1 MQLKQVKS
9 YMMPI
14 SMGIGILFYRY
25 LNVLGVI
32 MPFLIFSMLFVSY
45 SNLALRNLR
54 VSRLHFILLA
64 IQLLGS
70 LLVYQLIYYFDPIVA
85 QSAMICILA
94 PTATSAI
101 VITGMLGGNMAS
113 LATYTLVSNLSVVL
127 FAPLFFVLTGYES
140 GESVIHSFWVIFQ
153 KVFFILLVPLILNVL
168 LKRGFPKGHS
178 YIRSKQSISFYLWNM
193 ALIIVTARTVKFIVD
208 QESANYQTEIIIALV
223 CLVICVLQ
231 FFMGRRIGRRYND
244 TVAGGQGLGQ
254 KNTVLAI
261 WLSQTYLN
269 PISSLGPGSYILWQ
283 NMVNS
288 YQVWKHGRKKQAD

>member
-1 MQLKQVKS
+1 MQLKQIKS

-14 SMGIGILFYRY
+14 SMGIGILFYHY
-25 LNVLGVI
+25 LNILGVL
-32 MPFLIFSMLFVSY
+32 MPFLIFAMLFVSY

-54 VSRLHFILLA
+54 VSRLHFILLS

-70 LLVYQLIYYFDPIVA
+70 LLVYQLIYYFDPVVA

-113 LATYTLVSNLSVVL
+113 LATYTLISNLSVVL
-127 FAPLFFVLTGYES
+127 FAPLFFVLTGYEN
-140 GESVIHSFWVIFQ
+140 GESVFQSFWIIFQ

-168 LKRGFPKGHS
+168 LKRGFPKGHN
-178 YIRSKQSISFYLWNM
+178 YIKSKQSISFYLWNM

-208 QESANYQTEIIIALV
+208 QETVNYRTEISIALV
-223 CLVICVLQ
+223 CLIICVFQ
-231 FFMGRRIGRRYND
+231 FFMGRRLGRKYND

-288 YQVWKHGRKKQAD
+288 YQVWKHGRKKNI